1 MTSKIILEITI
12 IIAVLVASAAFG
24 GSAMADTA
32 CTPSTTTLCLIIEKT
47 SNNRS
52 TDDAEERKSSGRM
65 VLNSNDMDLSERYIV
80 GLRFNDI
87 SISPGTIITSAHIEL
102 TSEDRDKGSDAN
114 TRIQAQNSDN
124 APTFT
129 KYKFNISDRLLTTAS
144 VDWTN
149 IPDWSNN
156 EVGSDTQT
164 PDITS
169 LVQEVI
175 DRHSWSS
182 GNSMVFVFS
191 ELLPIGSDRDA
202 YSFEHKKN
210 YDRDKQARLHIVC
223 AADCNTTPDP
233 APDPAPDPDPI
244 ALALNDLTDVT
255 ISAPTNGEVL
265 TYVENGQWLNQT
277 PVQGPQGDPGPSGL
291 PCNGC
296 VNSASLADNAV
307 ITAKIQDNAVT
318 ADKIAS
324 NAVTNSKLADGAVNS
339 AELANNAVI
348 TAKIQNDAVTADKI
362 ASNAVTFA
370 KLSLGLQGQLLN
382 IGFSD
387 SNENDF
393 LSNVSNEYSIR
404 VPGGARI
411 ASNSFATAGVI
422 LAPDSNAWA
431 SISDVR
437 LKENI
442 QDYSVLDK
450 LADYRTVEFDWK
462 NNGNHD
468 VAVIAQELYQI
479 FPETVNVGST
489 QGDITGMMDSGTW
502 SVQYSKLG
510 ALALQAITEQQILID
525 EQNKQMD
532 EQKELIDSLIE
543 ILCESNADY
552 AICEN

>member
-1 MTSKIILEITI
+1 M
-12 IIAVLVASAAFG
+12 
-24 GSAMADTA
+24 
-32 CTPSTTTLCLIIEKT
+32 
-47 SNNRS
+47 
-52 TDDAEERKSSGRM
+52 
-65 VLNSNDMDLSERYIV
+65 
-80 GLRFNDI
+80 
-87 SISPGTIITSAHIEL
+87 
-102 TSEDRDKGSDAN
+102 
-114 TRIQAQNSDN
+114 
-124 APTFT
+124 
-129 KYKFNISDRLLTTAS
+129 
-144 VDWTN
+144 
-149 IPDWSNN
+149 
-156 EVGSDTQT
+156 
-164 PDITS
+164 
-169 LVQEVI
+169 
-175 DRHSWSS
+175 
-182 GNSMVFVFS
+182 
-191 ELLPIGSDRDA
+191 
-202 YSFEHKKN
+202 
-210 YDRDKQARLHIVC
+210 
-223 AADCNTTPDP
+223 
-233 APDPAPDPDPI
+233 
-244 ALALNDLTDVT
+244 
-255 ISAPTNGEVL
+255 
-265 TYVENGQWLNQT
+265 
-277 PVQGPQGDPGPSGL
+277 
-291 PCNGC
+291 
-296 VNSASLADNAV
+296 
-307 ITAKIQDNAVT
+307 
-318 ADKIAS
+318 
-324 NAVTNSKLADGAVNS
+324 
-339 AELANNAVI
+339 
-348 TAKIQNDAVTADKI
+348 
-362 ASNAVTFA
+362 
-370 KLSLGLQGQLLN
+370 N